1 MKTRDQMLIPTI
13 QIPYSDY
20 PVISAC
26 SPDKPQE
33 ECAVFGVFN
42 ARDAAAHCVLGLHAL
57 QHRGQEAS
65 GIVST
70 DGQQFYQRLA
80 FGRVG
85 DQFSNNKVV
94 NALKGSAAIGHN
106 RYSTSG
112 SKHSY
117 SNIQPIFAELEGG
130 GLALAHN
137 GNLTNAKSIRQALVR
152 KGSIFRTSMDTEVVT
167 HLIAVSKQKSLMD
180 KFIDALTHIRGAYSM
195 ILLTEETMIGAR
207 DPSGVRPLVLGK
219 LDGAYI
225 LASETCAFD
234 IIGAQL
240 IREIEP
246 GEIVLISRNGVQ
258 SFKPFPK
265 VDSKFCIFEF
275 VYFSRPDSFI
285 HNRHVYEVRK
295 NMGKELAIQD
305 TPDLDVIVP
314 VPDSGVPAALGYA
327 EQSGIPFQLGIIRN
341 HYVGRTFIEPTDEI
355 RHLGVRLKHNANRAV
370 INGKKVCL
378 VDDSLVRGTTLRKV
392 VEMIREAGAKEIH
405 IRISCPEWIAPCH
418 YGVDTPKHEELLA
431 SVNNLEQMKE
441 FLGVESLAFLSIESL
456 YKAVGECTRNNERPQ
471 YCDACFS
478 GEYPI
483 PPEDREEEKAQ
494 LLNTISTEED

>member
-1 MKTRDQMLIPTI
+1 MIERITTDRL
-13 QIPYSDY
+13 
-20 PVISAC
+20 SA
-26 SPDKPQE
+26 DKPKE
-33 ECAVFGVFN
+33 ECAVFGVFG

-70 DGQQFYQRLA
+70 DGSQFYQRLA

-85 DQFSNNKVV
+85 DQFSSNKVV
-94 NALKGSAAIGHN
+94 NSLKGSAAIGHN

-117 SNIQPIFAELEGG
+117 SNIQPIFAELDGG
-130 GLALAHN
+130 GMALAHN
-137 GNLTNAKSIRQALVR
+137 GNLTNARLLRQNLV
-152 KGSIFRTSMDTEVVT
+152 KDGSIFRTSMDTEVVV
-167 HLIAVSKQKSLMD
+167 HLIAVSRQKTLVERLVE
-180 KFIDALTHIRGAYSM
+180 ALTEVRGAYSM
-195 ILLTEETMIGAR
+195 ILLTEDAMIGAR
-207 DPSGVRPLVLGK
+207 DPAGVRPLVLGQ
-219 LDGAYI
+219 LDGAWI

-234 IIGAQL
+234 IIGAEL
-240 IREIEP
+240 VREVEP
-246 GEIVLISRNGVQ
+246 GEIIRIDKNGCH
-258 SFKPFPK
+258 SIKPLPQFPP
-265 VDSKFCIFEF
+265 KFCIFEF

-285 HNRHVYEVRK
+285 HNRHVYEARK
-295 NMGKELAIQD
+295 NMGKELALED
-305 TPDLDVIVP
+305 TPEIDVVVP

-370 INGKKVCL
+370 IEGKRVCL

-392 VEMIREAGAKEIH
+392 VQMIREAGAREIH

-418 YGVDTPKHEELLA
+418 YGVDTPKKEELLA
-431 SVNNLEQMKE
+431 SSNSLEQMRE

-456 YKAVGECTRNNERPQ
+456 YRAVGECVRNNQIPQ
-471 YCDACFS
+471 YCDACFT

-483 PPEDREEEKAQ
+483 APAAEETEKAQ
-494 LLNTISTEED
+494 LLNTISTDQD